1 MPNSEP
7 HILVVDDERD
17 ICENLRDILEDF
29 GYRVDIA
36 STGDAALRL
45 LETESYDVALLDL
58 KMPGIDGVELCRRI
72 RQRRSSTVGMI
83 LTAYAS
89 QQAAND
95 AVQAGAWR
103 VVSKPIDT
111 FELMKLID
119 NALLLPLVLVVDD
132 DLDLCEALRD
142 TFRDQ
147 GYRVDIAHSP
157 VEVERRLAESAP
169 QVVLIDLKLA
179 DASGLEVLELVRS
192 RTPDASTIMITAH
205 RDEMARSISVAME
218 QGAVAV
224 CYKPFEPANLLAR
237 IRESLPAAGARG
249 PA

>member
-36 STGDAALRL
+36 STGDAALQL
-45 LETESYDVALLDL
+45 LATQSYDVALLDL
-58 KMPGIDGVELCRRI
+58 KMPGIDGVELCRRV
-72 RQRRSSTVGMI
+72 RARRSSTVGMI

-89 QQAAND
+89 PQAASA

-103 VVSKPIDT
+103 VVPKPIDT
-111 FELMKLID
+111 FELMRLID
-119 NALLLPLVLVVDD
+119 NALQLPLVLVVDD
-132 DLDLCEALRD
+132 DRDLCEALRD

-157 VEVERRLAESAP
+157 GDAEHRLAESAP

-179 DASGLEVLELVRS
+179 DCSGLEVLELVRS
-192 RTPDASTIMITAH
+192 RTPEARTIMITAH
-205 RDEMARSISVAME
+205 RDEMARSITTAIE
-218 QGAVAV
+218 QGVVAV
-224 CYKPFEPANLLAR
+224 YYKPFEPASLLER
-237 IRESLPAAGARG
+237 IRQSLPVPGVRETA
-249 PA
+249 